1 MSLALGLEKVPGGS
15 NSRTFYQEHLVRT
28 TGVSPC
34 SQLSSNLL
42 PSLSLG
48 DELKCSTPRAQRTGS
63 TMHWRDVCTG
73 LAEMLSPADG
83 LVGDLLIVS
92 SLTALMAPFC
102 FCMLYPLVA
111 DLPGQNRAAGAPG
124 RLSSLLSLP
133 TFKVRGGI
141 QSSPFS

>member
-1 MSLALGLEKVPGGS
+1 MSLALGLGKVPGGS
-15 NSRTFYQEHLVRT
+15 KSRTFYQEHLVCT
-28 TGVSPC
+28 TKVSPC
-34 SQLSSNLL
+34 SQLRANLL

-92 SLTALMAPFC
+92 SLTALMGADPFVSAC
-102 FCMLYPLVA
+102 FTLLLLIYLDRTDLLV
-111 DLPGQNRAAGAPG
+111 
-124 RLSSLLSLP
+124 LL
-133 TFKVRGGI
+133 RG
-141 QSSPFS
+141 